1 MGLLDKLQTQGS
13 VLTNLDGSTP
23 TGYYDIG
30 GVTNYPKQLA
40 GSQLDLDGKKPV
52 EYDQLTDYPEGL
64 RKSQLDFDGL
74 TPKIAGKYPYLDN
87 LPK

>member
-1 MGLLDKLQTQGS
+1 MGLLTKLQNQGS
-13 VLTNLDGSTP
+13 TLTNLDGATP

-30 GVTNYPKQLA
+30 GVANYPKQLA

-52 EYDQLTDYPEGL
+52 EYDQLSDYADGL
-64 RKSQLDFDGL
+64 KKSQLDLDGL

>member
-1 MGLLDKLQTQGS
+1 MGLLTKLQTQGS
-13 VLTNLDGSTP
+13 TLTNLDGATP

-52 EYDQLTDYPEGL
+52 EYDQLSDYADGL
-64 RKSQLDFDGL
+64 KKSQLDLDGL

>member
-30 GVTNYPKQLA
+30 GVTYYPKQLA

-52 EYDQLTDYPEGL
+52 EYDQVTKYPAGL
-64 RKSQLDFDGL
+64 AASQLDFDGQ
-74 TPKIAGKYPYLDN
+74 TPKVPGKYPYLDN

>member
-13 VLTNLDGSTP
+13 VLTNLDGLTP
-23 TGYYDIG
+23 TGYYGIG

-52 EYDQLTDYPEGL
+52 EYDQVTKYPAGL
-64 RKSQLDFDGL
+64 AASQLDFDGQ
-74 TPKIAGKYPYLDN
+74 TPKVPGKYPYLDN

>member
-13 VLTNLDGSTP
+13 TLTNLDGSTP

-40 GSQLDLDGKKPV
+40 SSQLDLDGKKPV
-52 EYDQLTDYPEGL
+52 EYNQQSNYVAGL
-64 RKSQLDFDGL
+64 KKSQLDYDGN
-74 TPKIAGKYPYLDN
+74 TPTIPGKYPYLDN
-87 LPK
+87 LPE

>member
-13 VLTNLDGSTP
+13 VLTNLDGLTP

-52 EYDQLTDYPEGL
+52 DYDQLTDYPEGL
-64 RKSQLDFDGL
+64 KKSQLDLDGL

>member
-13 VLTNLDGSTP
+13 TLTNLDGLTP
-23 TGYYDIG
+23 TGYNDIG

-40 GSQLDLDGKKPV
+40 ESQLDLDGKKPV
-52 EYDQLTDYPEGL
+52 EYDQLSDYTDGL
-64 RKSQLDFDGL
+64 KKSQLDLDGL

-87 LPK
+87 LPR

>member
-64 RKSQLDFDGL
+64 RKSQLDLDGL

>member
-13 VLTNLDGSTP
+13 VLTNLDGLTP

-52 EYDQLTDYPEGL
+52 EYDQVTKYPAGL
-64 RKSQLDFDGL
+64 AASQLDFDGQ
-74 TPKIAGKYPYLDN
+74 TPKVPGKYPYLDN

>member
-13 VLTNLDGSTP
+13 VLTNLDGLTP

-64 RKSQLDFDGL
+64 KKSQLDLDGL

>member
-40 GSQLDLDGKKPV
+40 GSQLDLDGKKSV
-52 EYDQLTDYPEGL
+52 EYDQVTKYPAGL
-64 RKSQLDFDGL
+64 AASQLDFDGQ
-74 TPKIAGKYPYLDN
+74 TPKVPGKYPYLDN

>member
-13 VLTNLDGSTP
+13 VLTNLDGATP

-64 RKSQLDFDGL
+64 KKSQLDLDGL

>member
-1 MGLLDKLQTQGS
+1 MGLLTKLQTQGS
-13 VLTNLDGSTP
+13 TLTNLDGATP

-52 EYDQLTDYPEGL
+52 EYDQVSKYPTGL
-64 RKSQLDFDGL
+64 KKSQLDFDGL
-74 TPKIAGKYPYLDN
+74 TPKVTGKYPYLDN

>member
-1 MGLLDKLQTQGS
+1 MGLLTKLQTQGS
-13 VLTNLDGSTP
+13 TLTNLDGSTP

-64 RKSQLDFDGL
+64 KKSQLDLDGL
-74 TPKIAGKYPYLDN
+74 TPKITGKYPYLDN

>member
-13 VLTNLDGSTP
+13 VLTNLDGLTP

-30 GVTNYPKQLA
+30 GVANYPKQLA

-64 RKSQLDFDGL
+64 KKSQLDLDGL